1 MLSLTAKFGTPCSN
15 LSVYWVMS
23 AENGCSLSRA
33 VQDVPVR
40 EATTAA
46 AWMLPYYRA
55 IIRREVAPLLWTAA
69 LRITGFELVG

>member
-1 MLSLTAKFGTPCSN
+1 M
-15 LSVYWVMS
+15 
-23 AENGCSLSRA
+23 SRA